1 MVFMT
6 VAEPFQNHQL
16 AVMSMLKRV
25 ALLPRMHRLK
35 VLDWKLEKANCKVRY
50 IGEGESLDWLKESV
64 FKNRH
69 FEAKDLIAPWQIKR
83 YCCRDGVTI
92 VEINRLFK
100 GLCRSQWITYPWIRQ
115 KVDLRS
121 DHYLAKR
128 RSIEDNYGRKAR
140 KFGYTFTCSR
150 DPEQVDI
157 FYAHYYLPYIRWRYG
172 NLSHVRTRASIRNL
186 LHQGKGLL
194 FKIEISGEWVA
205 AIFCVRNTNQITILT
220 VGVAEDFKRH
230 LHRGALSAGYYFL
243 TKWAQENDIAVLDLL
258 RSRPFTNDGVYTHKR
273 NWGAQPC
280 RDPWPHTCWMLLLP
294 QSYAIPEVLYPLLI
308 WRHRRFLPL
317 GELF

>member
-1 MVFMT
+1 MV
-6 VAEPFQNHQL
+6 
-16 AVMSMLKRV
+16 KRF
-25 ALLPRMHRLK
+25 ALLPRMLRLR
-35 VLDWKLEKANCKVRY
+35 VCSWTHDEQNAGVRY
-50 IGEGESLDWLKESV
+50 IGEGESLVWLKDSV
-64 FKNRH
+64 FKNWYL
-69 FEAKDLIAPWQIKR
+69 ESKAVIAPWQIQR
-83 YCCRDGVTI
+83 YCSHDGVTI
-92 VEINRLFK
+92 IEINRLLK

-115 KVDLRS
+115 KVDLGGTLYRT
-121 DHYLAKR
+121 R
-128 RSIEDNYGRKAR
+128 RRAIENNYGRKTR
-140 KFGYTFTCSR
+140 KYGYTFTCTR
-150 DPEQVDI
+150 EPNQVDI
-157 FYAHYYLPYIRWRYG
+157 FYEHYYLPYIRWRYG

-194 FKIEISGEWVA
+194 FKIEISGDWVA
-205 AIFCVRNTNQITILT
+205 AIFCVRNTDRITILT
-220 VGVAEDFKRH
+220 VGVAGDFRRH

-258 RSRPFTNDGVYTHKR
+258 RSRPFTNDGVYNHKR

-317 GELF
+317 SELL